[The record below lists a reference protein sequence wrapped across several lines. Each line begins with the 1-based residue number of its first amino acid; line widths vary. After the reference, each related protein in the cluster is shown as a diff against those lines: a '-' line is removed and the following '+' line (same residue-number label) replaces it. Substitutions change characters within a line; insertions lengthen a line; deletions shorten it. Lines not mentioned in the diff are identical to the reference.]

1 MAVLQPSLK
10 IIESLICPPAPKSKA
25 NKDQP
30 IATLYTV
37 QSVGNLTVDYRQ
49 WLKEDPIH
57 SFDAWRSR
65 MPVNNKPTAKSTDAP
80 SEPKPAP
87 PNRQQKRSNYLAEK
101 YATRWRLRVLSK
113 GIQHEELRLTASWL
127 QPILFNSNSRIGR
140 QLATSLVPTLINK
153 NNMRKRELLDLLT
166 GFLRFIGD
174 AGEASE
180 EFLILYRCLAE
191 DTPWRQYLVLKQNV
205 LLLITELLAVEIEK
219 IHRLEDTTLS
229 SDLAQGYALRQL
241 VELLAMFLDNPK
253 IRQVY
258 KGKLLGKS
266 FIVNKSI
273 HILMKI
279 YLICCRSSASGI
291 LATAQIGGAAYPAG

>member
-1 MAVLQPSLK
+1 MLQPTLK
-10 IIESLICPPAPKSKA
+10 IIDSLICPPQPKSKA

-30 IATLYTV
+30 ISALYTV
-37 QSVGNLTVDYRQ
+37 QSIGKLTVDYRD
-49 WLKEDPIH
+49 WLKGELTH

-65 MPVNNKPTAKSTDAP
+65 MPPVNKPLPSPDTSPNPTEAATD
-80 SEPKPAP
+80 PKPPADP
-87 PNRQQKRSNYLAEK
+87 RQLKRARFLSQK

-113 GIQHEELRLTASWL
+113 GVQHEELKLTASWL

-140 QLATSLVPTLINK
+140 QLATSLIPTLINK
-153 NNMRKRELLDLLT
+153 NHERKREILDLLT
-166 GFLRFIGD
+166 DFLRYIGD

-205 LLLITELLAVEIEK
+205 LLQITDLLAVEIEK

-241 VELLAMFLDNPK
+241 VELLSMFLDNPK

-258 KGKLLGKS
+258 KGKLLGKLTQ
-266 FIVNKSI
+266 K
-273 HILMKI
+273 L
-279 YLICCRSSASGI
+279 RSDLRSC
-291 LATAQIGGAAYPAG
+291 